1 MRLNARFYDRPR
13 DARLVRATVQNADD
27 KTVRTIARS
36 TADVRETVGN
46 CSSAVDVRNAAA
58 RKIKMRLAHRN

>member
-1 MRLNARFYDRPR
+1 MRDSMTS
-13 DARLVRATVQNADD
+13 RATVQNADA

-46 CSSAVDVRNAAA
+46 CSSAVDVCNANV
-58 RKIKMRLAHRN
+58 RKIQMRLEHRN